1 MPEQVAL
8 RPIVQEITS
17 DELQRS
23 GSVKKELTPS
33 EEARV
38 KRFLNA
44 HAFTNADSADSTE
57 ANIND
62 KNAKSMLDGKPQ
74 VTAQEQA
81 STYAAKGLD
90 NDLTKKPV
98 ASKNKQL
105 YRLLF
110 TSDPSFLEKDILSLK
125 KSIQTKGKCLV
136 DIAVNLNPKE
146 KALRKYLLA
155 TLALEKDDLSKTEI
169 HELNL
174 YKKSIMIEHSEFI
187 VGTISAF
194 EVGKLSKRDVVT
206 LKEFVKAYQTF
217 EIEPQSDL
225 FSLFNKIKKNISQ
238 DDFIQ
243 KIVKMREDYIHVLS
257 REKMRSPTKA
267 TTPRHYGILSTL
279 NQFNVLLKTHIIHKL
294 FLDCCGKANL
304 RGLPS
309 LVNFLEAFLQTIAT
323 AEVSAGI
330 NNLIRIASAV
340 TADGKTPGKNI
351 FITNYINGV
360 LNNMQYKNLYKTSS
374 HQKIVSETLLRNAK
388 AGRILSIRVSGSAGE
403 NK

>member
-1 MPEQVAL
+1 MPEHVAL
-8 RPIVQEITS
+8 RPLVQEITS

-44 HAFTNADSADSTE
+44 HAFANIDSADSTE
-57 ANIND
+57 ATVND
-62 KNAKSMLDGKPQ
+62 KNSKAMLDGKPQ

-81 STYAAKGLD
+81 NAYATKGFD
-90 NDLTKKPV
+90 SDLTKKP
-98 ASKNKQL
+98 ATSKNKQL

-136 DIAVNLNPKE
+136 DISANLNPKE

-155 TLALEKDDLSKTEI
+155 AIVLEKDDLSKTEI

-187 VGTISAF
+187 VGSISAF
-194 EVGKLSKRDVVT
+194 EVGKLSKRDVTT
-206 LKEFVKAYQTF
+206 LKEFIRAYQTF

-238 DDFIQ
+238 DDFVQ

-257 REKMRSPTKA
+257 REKMRSPSKA
-267 TTPRHYGILSTL
+267 TTQRHYGILNAL
-279 NQFNVLLKTHIIHKL
+279 NQFNLLLKTHIIHKL

-309 LVNFLEAFLQTIAT
+309 LVNVLEAFLQTIAT

-351 FITNYINGV
+351 FITNYMNGV
-360 LNNMQYKNLYKTSS
+360 LNNIEHKNLYKTSS
-374 HQKIVSETLLRNAK
+374 HQKIIGETLLRNAK
-388 AGRILSIRVSGSAGE
+388 AGGILSTGAAARAA
-403 NK
+403 